1 MNKTI
6 KETLTK
12 LTAETGANNWIALI
26 PFVLF
31 NVRNTPGQCGLTPY
45 GLLYGESPPLVK
57 IASVHSADVLHP
69 QALSSRFKAL
79 KWVRQRA

>member
-12 LTAETGANNWIALI
+12 LTAETGANDWIALL

-31 NVRNTPGQCGLTPY
+31 RVRNTPGQFRLNPY
-45 GLLYGESPPLVK
+45 ESLYGGPPPLVK
-57 IASVHSADVLHP
+57 IASVHSADMLLSQPLFSRLKVLE
-69 QALSSRFKAL
+69 
-79 KWVRQRA
+79 WVRQ

>member
-31 NVRNTPGQCGLTPY
+31 RVKNTPGQFGLTPY
-45 GLLYGESPPLVK
+45 KSLYRGPPPLVK
-57 IASVHSADVLHP
+57 IASVHSADML
-69 QALSSRFKAL
+69 LSQPLFSRL
-79 KWVRQRA
+79 KMLEWVRQ

>member
-12 LTAETGANNWIALI
+12 LTAETGANDWIALL

-31 NVRNTPGQCGLTPY
+31 RVRNISGQFRLTPY
-45 GLLYGESPPLVK
+45 ELLYEGAPTTGK
-57 IASVHSADVLHP
+57 
-69 QALSSRFKAL
+69 K
-79 KWVRQRA
+79 

>member
-31 NVRNTPGQCGLTPY
+31 KVRNTPGQFGLTPY
-45 GLLYGESPPLVK
+45 GSLYGESPPLVK
-57 IASVHSADVLHP
+57 IASVYSADVLHP
-69 QALSSRFKAL
+69 QALSFRLKAL
-79 KWVRQRA
+79 KWLRQRA

>member
-12 LTAETGANNWIALI
+12 LTAETGANNWIALL

-31 NVRNTPGQCGLTPY
+31 RVRNTPGQFGLTPY
-45 GLLYGESPPLVK
+45 GSLYGESPPLVK
-57 IASVHSADVLHP
+57 IASVHSADML
-69 QALSSRFKAL
+69 LSQPLFSRLKAL
-79 KWVRQRA
+79 EWVRQRA